1 MIDTGGN
8 AKMKKALKWIGIVLG
23 GLVGLLILL
32 AIGLVI
38 YGQISFKRTYA
49 DRPLYPITADTSPEG
64 VARGKYL
71 MEGVMICYEACH
83 SEFGKPFA
91 GGYEEVNDGPISAVF
106 AVPNITQ
113 DMETGLGGWSD
124 AEIARAIREGI
135 DKDGVSLM
143 IMPASSYHAL
153 SDADVAAVVGYLRG
167 LEPVRN
173 EVPPFQVNTVA
184 KVMNALGMFG
194 PSQVSEPF
202 SAPQV
207 APQPGTVEYGA
218 YLVSLGD
225 CRGCHGPDLAGG
237 PMPFASEGPLPANLT
252 PAGELPGWTEA
263 DFIAAVST
271 GQHPSGT
278 VLTDGM
284 PRYPMTDEDLAA
296 IFMYL
301 QTLPPVTP
309 ES

>member
-1 MIDTGGN
+1 
-8 AKMKKALKWIGIVLG
+8 MKKALKWIGIVLG
-23 GLVGLLILL
+23 GLVGLLILV

-135 DKDGVSLM
+135 DKNGVSLM

-202 SAPQV
+202 SEPQV

-252 PAGELPGWTEA
+252 PAGELPTWTEA

-301 QTLPPVTP
+301 QTLPPVVP